1 MLNKLHSKVGG
12 KYCGEEENRG
22 EVEDLG
28 AVEVLGGAGH
38 HMKQVIGWP
47 LRGAGSSA
55 ELQELR
61 KCSIFRLS
69 EKSL

>member
-1 MLNKLHSKVGG
+1 M
-12 KYCGEEENRG
+12 
-22 EVEDLG
+22 EDLG

-38 HMKQVIGWP
+38 HVKQVIGWP
-47 LRGAGSSA
+47 PRGAGSPA

-69 EKSL
+69 EKSLQKSHVTNNDRLLNK